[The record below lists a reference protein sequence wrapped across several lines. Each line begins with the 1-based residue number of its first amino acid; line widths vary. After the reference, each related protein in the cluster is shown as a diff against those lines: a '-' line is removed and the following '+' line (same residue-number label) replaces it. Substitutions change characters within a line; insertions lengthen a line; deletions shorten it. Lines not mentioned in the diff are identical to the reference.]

1 MAIANTTIRL
11 KRSDVPGNIPTVLDS
26 GELAINTADGLLFY
40 KDTSNQIKSISSGT
54 KTNSFSTI
62 NVSST
67 LLFATSNSDILSIG
81 GNGAIFVTGDSLN
94 DTITI
99 SALDGTT
106 SQKGVLRL
114 YDGTDSTSVSLA
126 ATANSVNSAY
136 ALANTAYNLGLSF
149 GDFLTTNYKVQEYI
163 AVANQTSFT
172 VTGGYQK
179 NNVAVYVNGILL
191 DSTDYTANS
200 GSVVILN
207 NGTNLG
213 DNVSIARWLFDNSIY
228 LTAQQRFDEFTAT
241 NNQSVF
247 ATTGTYTPGYIKV
260 FRNGILLESSE
271 FTATNGTNVTL
282 THAALSND
290 IVTLNYWGADF
301 IEATPVFILANNA
314 WNASNAVYNMAN
326 TALNVANSVYDL
338 ANTALNTANVAIASS
353 SSKMQSLDYANIT
366 STLTITSN
374 NSTSQ
379 VLDHFSVSTYR
390 SVKYQIQVTSSTDY
404 QVSELSLIHN
414 GTNSYITEYGVI
426 STNGT
431 LMSYD
436 ADISGGNVR
445 LLMNPVNNINTIKL
459 VKTSIVV

>member
-136 ALANTAYNLGLSF
+136 TLANTAYNLGLSF

-163 AVANQTSFT
+163 ATANQTSFT